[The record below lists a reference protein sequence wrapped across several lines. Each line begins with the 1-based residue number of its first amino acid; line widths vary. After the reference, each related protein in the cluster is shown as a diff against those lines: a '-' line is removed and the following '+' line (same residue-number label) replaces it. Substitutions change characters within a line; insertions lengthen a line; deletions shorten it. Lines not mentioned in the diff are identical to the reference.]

1 MHFIQGLLTL
11 MALGAS
17 VVTAASLKE
26 RQATPPPPQVGAVV
40 GGTCNLPNQACTL
53 STGPVVQC
61 HTSAP
66 CKGTGNG
73 CTGYPWAEAE
83 CT

>member
-40 GGTCNLPNQACTL
+40 GGV
-53 STGPVVQC
+53 S
-61 HTSAP
+61 
-66 CKGTGNG
+66 
-73 CTGYPWAEAE
+73 
-83 CT
+83 

>member
-40 GGTCNLPNQACTL
+40 GGVSYRSVL
-53 STGPVVQC
+53 TGDSGIVYL
-61 HTSAP
+61 HMLI
-66 CKGTGNG
+66 
-73 CTGYPWAEAE
+73 
-83 CT
+83 

>member
-40 GGTCNLPNQACTL
+40 GGVSYKSVFTGDWEIL
-53 STGPVVQC
+53 SAHADIISIPDLQST
-61 HTSAP
+61 
-66 CKGTGNG
+66 
-73 CTGYPWAEAE
+73 
-83 CT
+83 